1 MVASNASDW
10 AQVVVTALIG
20 AVTVF
25 VALSIHL
32 KRRQEIAV
40 VVAQKRHDAY
50 SALWELIPYSLE
62 KQDLKHE
69 GSLSPACR
77 EKLFDKMTGWYYA
90 AGHGM
95 MLGSDTREMYLT
107 TKKNLLCNLEE
118 FVPKSWRDEISESE
132 DKRSDACVRQLSLL
146 RSAMR
151 ADFEVFGKPWGKKIE
166 DPDRDFILGC
176 GARPSRLMR
185 SRRDRLRERWR
196 EVWHPP
202 QRPADKESQV
212 PQRGQEASEG
222 SKSES
227 G

>member
-1 MVASNASDW
+1 MIVASNASDW

-20 AVTVF
+20 AVTAF

-32 KRRQEIAV
+32 KRRQEIV
-40 VVAQKRHDAY
+40 VVVSQKRHDAY

-69 GSLSPACR
+69 ASLSRACR

-95 MLGSDTREMYLT
+95 MLGSETREMYLT
-107 TKKNLLCNLEE
+107 TKKNLICDPKD
-118 FVPKSWRDEISESE
+118 FVPESWRDQITKSE

-151 ADFEVFGKPWGKKIE
+151 ADFEVFGKPWGQKIK
-166 DPDRDFILGC
+166 DCDRDFILAC

-196 EVWHPP
+196 EIWHPP
-202 QRPADKESQV
+202 QEPVDKESQV
-212 PQRGQEASEG
+212 TQRSQEASER
-222 SKSES
+222 SRS
-227 G
+227 